1 MFKVSICM
9 HTLINSILE
18 YNLNLGAFESN
29 FRPREAKYLQYTPT
43 YFLAYFCSGLG
54 FRVYGNAYT
63 LALSVCFL
71 FTCYM
76 LKYYAIARFS
86 LV

>member
-1 MFKVSICM
+1 M
-9 HTLINSILE
+9 HTLINNILE

-54 FRVYGNAYT
+54 FRVYVMHI
-63 LALSVCFL
+63 LSLSLSVFYL
-71 FTCYM
+71 HATC
-76 LKYYAIARFS
+76 
-86 LV
+86 